1 MDKRQFHQL
10 INYLRCH
17 PSEAKLLTD
26 LLSEVGESTGQKA
39 CDKWLSAREAGQQ
52 IGKSST
58 WMRRKHGEGMFRSA
72 RKDGNG
78 RYIFLE
84 SEVQNDYNNYILMK
98 YNN

>member
-1 MDKRQFHQL
+1 MNRLEFKSML
-10 INYLRCH
+10 NYLRCH

-26 LLSEVGESTGQKA
+26 LLSEVGESTGQNV
-39 CDKWLSAREAGQQ
+39 CDKWLSAREAGRQ

-78 RYIFLE
+78 RYIFLA
-84 SEVQNDYNNYILMK
+84 SEVQNDYNNYMLMK